1 MNGLQVFSNEEF
13 GEIRTIII
21 NNEPWFVGKDV
32 ASALGYTDINHS
44 VIDHVDEEDRVNS
57 KTQGQNDPEL
67 GQRGTWMI
75 NESGLYSL
83 VLSSKLKS
91 AKAFKRW
98 ITSEVLPTIRKT
110 GGYVSNDDL
119 FVETYLSSAD
129 DATKLMFRTTLATVR
144 QLNEDNRKLKQ
155 TVLAQSQQIS
165 EMEPKVTYYDI
176 VLQCKDVITISTIA
190 KDYGKSA
197 KWMNQYLHDKGVQ
210 YKQGDIWLLYQ
221 KYASNG
227 YTRTKTF
234 VSDETGSVK
243 VHTYWTQKG
252 RLFIYDL
259 MKNDGHLPLIEQD
272 EVT

>member
-13 GEIRTIII
+13 GEIRTITI

-67 GQRGTWMI
+67 GQRGTWLI

-91 AKAFKRW
+91 AKSFKRW

-129 DATKLMFRTTLATVR
+129 DATKLIFRTTLATVR

-234 VSDETGSVK
+234 VSGETGSVK

>member
-1 MNGLQVFSNEEF
+1 MNEVQVFSNEEF
-13 GEIRTIII
+13 GQIRTITV

-32 ASALGYTDINHS
+32 AEILGYKDS
-44 VIDHVDEEDRVNS
+44 SDALKRHVDDDDKLTRCFTGS
-57 KTQGQNDPEL
+57 
-67 GQRGTWMI
+67 GQRRDMYII

-83 VLSSKLKS
+83 VLSSKLQN
-91 AKAFKRW
+91 AKKFKRW

-110 GGYVSNDDL
+110 GGYISNDDL

-129 DATKLMFRTTLATVR
+129 DATKLMFRTTLAAVR
-144 QLNEDNRKLKQ
+144 QLNEDRRKLQQ
-155 TVLAQSQQIS
+155 TVLTQNQQIA

-176 VLQCKDVITISTIA
+176 VLQRKDVITISTIA

-221 KYASNG
+221 KYASKG

-234 VSDETGSVK
+234 ASDETGSVK

-259 MKNDGHLPLIEQD
+259 MKNDGYLPLIEQE
-272 EVT
+272 EVA